1 MMLPAIVL
9 LPLLAALLP
18 MFTRH
23 LGRRWCALLV
33 ALPVVAALGL
43 LAQASLPIWE
53 GGMQQWS
60 MAWLPSLAAGFSS

>member
-9 LPLLAALLP
+9 LPLLAAFLP

-33 ALPVVAALGL
+33 ALPVVALFA
-43 LAQASLPIWE
+43 
-53 GGMQQWS
+53 
-60 MAWLPSLAAGFSS
+60 PSEEPPLV